1 MEKRLK
7 ERKQKL
13 RRIMEVNS
21 CHAQAQPLYRLDL
34 VKAVSFVSNL
44 WQRNAKPPESLTLL
58 KTPEERISEMKEII
72 ARYEKNFVDNCITKK
87 KRS

>member
-21 CHAQAQPLYRLDL
+21 RHAQAQPLYGLDL
-34 VKAVSFVSNL
+34 VKAVSFESNL
-44 WQRNAKPPESLTLL
+44 WQRNAKPPECLTLL

-72 ARYEKNFVDNCITKK
+72 ARYEKYFVDNCITKK

>member
-13 RRIMEVNS
+13 RRIMEVNGR
-21 CHAQAQPLYRLDL
+21 HAQAQPLYGLDL

-44 WQRNAKPPESLTLL
+44 WQHNVKPSECLISLL
-58 KTPEERISEMKEII
+58 KTPEERISEMKETI
-72 ARYEKNFVDNCITKK
+72 ARYEKFFDNSIQ
-87 KRS
+87 